1 MLAIADELQKVQTKH
16 ASMHFKDAAEKYI
29 DSKRNILF
37 PTTIRWYNSTIKT
50 ISRKFKE
57 INVHDITAMDI
68 QTEIN
73 RLFRELKPKTI
84 RNYHGFISAVLGT
97 FYPNLKFVPPCRKR
111 SRMIRISPLMRM

>member
-1 MLAIADELQKVQTKH
+1 MLAMADELQKVQTKH

-57 INVHDITAMDI
+57 IKQLKQYPV
-68 QTEIN
+68 QGKFS
-73 RLFRELKPKTI
+73 FRWKLLTK
-84 RNYHGFISAVLGT
+84 
-97 FYPNLKFVPPCRKR
+97 
-111 SRMIRISPLMRM
+111 